1 MTTLK
6 VKDTEYKIKFGYNS
20 FCDTDLLDRTSE
32 IMGILRGETGNTK
45 DNEFTRRLF
54 AVTRELLFEGFKK
67 FNPVESLEVV
77 GNILDDYF
85 DEGTEEETHG
95 LMDVFGIVASELLA
109 EGFFGDLLTKSEKA
123 IAQITERQK
132 KKAQKKN

>member
-6 VKDTEYKIKFGYNS
+6 VNDTEYKIKFGYNS

-32 IMGILRGETGNTK
+32 IMGILRGDTSTTK

-54 AVTRELLFEGFKK
+54 SVTRELLFEGFKK
-67 FNPVESLEVV
+67 FNPVESLEAV

-85 DEGTEEETHG
+85 DEGT
-95 LMDVFGIVASELLA
+95 A
-109 EGFFGDLLTKSEKA
+109 EGYLQRVFSA
-123 IAQITERQK
+123 IFSRNPRK
-132 KKAQKKN
+132 R

>member
-1 MTTLK
+1 
-6 VKDTEYKIKFGYNS
+6 
-20 FCDTDLLDRTSE
+20 
-32 IMGILRGETGNTK
+32 
-45 DNEFTRRLF
+45 
-54 AVTRELLFEGFKK
+54 LLFEGFKK
-67 FNPVESLEVV
+67 FNPVESLEAV

-85 DEGTEEETHG
+85 DEGTAEETHG

-132 KKAQKKN
+132 KKAQKK